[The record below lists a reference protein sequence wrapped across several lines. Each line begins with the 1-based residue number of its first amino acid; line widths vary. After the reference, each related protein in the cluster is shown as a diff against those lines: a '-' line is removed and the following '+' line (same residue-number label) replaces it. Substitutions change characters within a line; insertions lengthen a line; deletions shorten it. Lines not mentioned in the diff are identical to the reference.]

1 MAFVNV
7 RITVVPKRLDP
18 VAQLRRMLLQVCRRL
33 RIRDAT
39 ISDQLHIRPV
49 SGSALTIT
57 SASVVSG

>member
-33 RIRDAT
+33 RIRDAH
-39 ISDQLHIRPV
+39 DL
-49 SGSALTIT
+49 
-57 SASVVSG
+57 